1 MTILF
6 SFVVLKMLCPCLLV
20 KVVFDEKAVTWWGG
34 GDEDELDHIRE
45 RKKIHAQQSNN
56 FPHRVIYIFEAG

>member
-1 MTILF
+1 MTYGCFNNLPDLP
-6 SFVVLKMLCPCLLV
+6 SS
-20 KVVFDEKAVTWWGG
+20 VTWWGG